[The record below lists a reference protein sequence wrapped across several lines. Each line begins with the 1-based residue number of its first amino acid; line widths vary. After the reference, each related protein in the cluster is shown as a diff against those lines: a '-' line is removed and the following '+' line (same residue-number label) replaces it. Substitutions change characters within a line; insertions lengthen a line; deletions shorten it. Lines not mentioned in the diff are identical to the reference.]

1 MIYRSQL
8 DFRLQLQQA
17 SGVEIFGAATDIV
30 ISEATVG
37 HDMGEPRSVK
47 DVLFK
52 TEGVTGER
60 TVFSKF
66 NDLGLKKQHPMAI
79 LSQLLKNLS
88 IGDEGMTY
96 RYNYDQLKREYRY
109 HVSKQSDVDMR
120 REVLAS
126 SYTTLS
132 SKELQPQWE
141 ATLDERCLPKLLLAQ
156 EVLPIASAGQ
166 TGSLRFTM
174 RAERIED
181 YLDLSKLHYTAQ
193 ANQHN
198 PWQVASIK
206 TADFAPKV
214 ASEEEMWEVFRS
226 FTQTRNAASLTR
238 AAEYM
243 IEHVDAADL
252 ANALANGELS
262 DTVARDMIFALG
274 QTSLSETEDYML
286 WLLESLPDNQGESTD
301 LQKVRLMVAISGSD
315 QVTDKAYSKLASM
328 ANDDGESANVRRNAL
343 ISMGSTVSQMQSQ
356 GKDVSS
362 ISYSLDEEI
371 VSHMQDNDSSSAIF
385 SAGNAGLDNLSDE
398 VTDGVVAKLQ
408 SSNQKERYAAARV
421 LSADSRYYDTLI
433 DHLASESSVL
443 VATTIV
449 SGLNEDQ
456 LTGVQRSRLREI
468 SLSASEEVRDMI
480 EKLLSS

>member
-1 MIYRSQL
+1 
-8 DFRLQLQQA
+8 
-17 SGVEIFGAATDIV
+17 
-30 ISEATVG
+30 
-37 HDMGEPRSVK
+37 
-47 DVLFK
+47 
-52 TEGVTGER
+52 
-60 TVFSKF
+60 
-66 NDLGLKKQHPMAI
+66 
-79 LSQLLKNLS
+79 
-88 IGDEGMTY
+88 
-96 RYNYDQLKREYRY
+96 
-109 HVSKQSDVDMR
+109 
-120 REVLAS
+120 
-126 SYTTLS
+126 
-132 SKELQPQWE
+132 
-141 ATLDERCLPKLLLAQ
+141 
-156 EVLPIASAGQ
+156 
-166 TGSLRFTM
+166 
-174 RAERIED
+174 
-181 YLDLSKLHYTAQ
+181 
-193 ANQHN
+193 
-198 PWQVASIK
+198 
-206 TADFAPKV
+206 
-214 ASEEEMWEVFRS
+214 
-226 FTQTRNAASLTR
+226 
-238 AAEYM
+238 
-243 IEHVDAADL
+243 
-252 ANALANGELS
+252 
-262 DTVARDMIFALG
+262 
-274 QTSLSETEDYML
+274 
-286 WLLESLPDNQGESTD
+286 
-301 LQKVRLMVAISGSD
+301 
-315 QVTDKAYSKLASM
+315 M

>member
-1 MIYRSQL
+1 
-8 DFRLQLQQA
+8 
-17 SGVEIFGAATDIV
+17 
-30 ISEATVG
+30 
-37 HDMGEPRSVK
+37 
-47 DVLFK
+47 
-52 TEGVTGER
+52 
-60 TVFSKF
+60 
-66 NDLGLKKQHPMAI
+66 
-79 LSQLLKNLS
+79 
-88 IGDEGMTY
+88 
-96 RYNYDQLKREYRY
+96 
-109 HVSKQSDVDMR
+109 MR